1 MTRFGRFWYLT
12 GREKLFFPEAYILLL
27 ISNIGVKTVAFSH
40 INSYLHHWN
49 ERSRKAIVPPSDI
62 KNDIRLID
70 VSISRA
76 ANAFP
81 WNSLC
86 LSRSIAKAQA
96 VPRKC
101 VCCTRYRNIDKPDI
115 VLDITGGND
124 SFPAALVPMMQI
136 AVDVAE
142 GNCLHPYIRDEQQTV
157 RFKKK

>member
-1 MTRFGRFWYLT
+1 MTRFSRFWYLT
-12 GREKLFFPEAYILLL
+12 RREKLFFLEAYILLL

-49 ERSRKAIVPPSDI
+49 ERRRKAIVPPSDI

-86 LSRSIAKAQA
+86 LSRSIAKLIMLRRRGIRA
-96 VPRKC
+96 VLFAGVKSLKDSSLSAHAWVDAGDC
-101 VCCTRYRNIDKPDI
+101 VNGDNPDRI
-115 VLDITGGND
+115 ESTEFTILVRIGLEP
-124 SFPAALVPMMQI
+124 FPPS
-136 AVDVAE
+136 
-142 GNCLHPYIRDEQQTV
+142 
-157 RFKKK
+157 

>member
-1 MTRFGRFWYLT
+1 MTRFSKFWYLT
-12 GREKLFFPEAYILLL
+12 RREKLFFFEAYILLL
-27 ISNIGVKTVAFSH
+27 VSNIGVKTVAFSH

-86 LSRSIAKAQA
+86 LSRSIAKLIMLRRRGIPA
-96 VPRKC
+96 VLFAGVKSLKDSSLCAHAWVHAGDC
-101 VCCTRYRNIDKPDI
+101 V
-115 VLDITGGND
+115 ND
-124 SFPAALVPMMQI
+124 DNSDRIESTEFTILVRIGLEPFPPS
-136 AVDVAE
+136 
-142 GNCLHPYIRDEQQTV
+142 
-157 RFKKK
+157 